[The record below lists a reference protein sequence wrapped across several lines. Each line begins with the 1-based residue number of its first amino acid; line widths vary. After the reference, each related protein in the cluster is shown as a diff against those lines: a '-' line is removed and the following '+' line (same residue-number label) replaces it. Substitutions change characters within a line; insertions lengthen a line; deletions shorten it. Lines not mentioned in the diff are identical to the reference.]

1 MDRWVKPYVGQV
13 KASENNLRIIESKGV
28 QEVNKTKIIRPEKIN
43 VNLYTAWT
51 IKELSCDGQTK
62 HGCVITDKD
71 NRPLGWGYNSFPR
84 NCDNDVLPNLRPDKY
99 PWMVHAERNA
109 VTNCT
114 HKPVGGI
121 AYVTGLC
128 CFDCTVHLWQNG
140 VNLIYQL
147 DRTSPCGGNF
157 NDGKDEDLKKELLDH
172 VGRERRE
179 GLMTYAEDVLHIVT
193 VKADF
198 TFSLEMQ
205 SEANKLGLIHYERER
220 FGKCID
226 NAG

>member
-1 MDRWVKPYVGQV
+1 VP
-13 KASENNLRIIESKGV
+13 
-28 QEVNKTKIIRPEKIN
+28 EVNRTKIIRPEKIN

-62 HGCVITDKD
+62 HGCTITDKN

-84 NCDNDVLPNLRPDKY
+84 DCDNDALPNLRADGSTDGIMGCKY

-114 HKPVGGI
+114 LKPVGGI

-140 VNLIYQL
+140 INMIYQL
-147 DRTSPCGGNF
+147 DRTSPCGEKF
-157 NDGKDEDLKKELLDH
+157 NGGKDEELKRELLEH
-172 VGRERRE
+172 VGRVRADSTET
-179 GLMTYAEDVLHIVT
+179 LSIVT

-198 TFSLEMQ
+198 TFSLGIQ
-205 SEANKLGLIHYERER
+205 AEANRLGLIHRERER
-220 FGKCID
+220 FGRCVED
-226 NAG
+226 VG